1 MNSKLYWENI
11 IGHFE
16 EGGWPLYEVNDEERT
31 AITYIRGDNATF
43 RVFVWLHGE
52 SETLSLSW
60 YFQTSASLAKRHLV
74 LDLLNHLNY
83 KLIMGKFAM
92 NPEDGG
98 LAFRI
103 SASVTGTRFSKDHF
117 ESLINYGVWRADEH
131 YPKFMS
137 LIYGDQ
143 TVDEVLE
150 SKDKPQL
157 RLVDKQNSR
166 AGSSKKMGFALEH
179 GAW

>member
-1 MNSKLYWENI
+1 MNVKLYWENI
-11 IGHFE
+11 IEYLE
-16 EGGWPLYEVNDEERT
+16 EEEWSLHEVNDEERT
-31 AITYIRGDNATF
+31 AITYVRGDNATF

-60 YFQTSASLAKRHLV
+60 YFQSSAPSSKLHVV
-74 LDLLNHLNY
+74 LDLLNQLNY
-83 KLIMGKFAM
+83 KLIIGKFAM
-92 NPEDGG
+92 NPVDGG

-103 SASVTGTRFSKDHF
+103 SASVTGTRFSTGHF
-117 ESLINYGVWRADEH
+117 ESLWNWGIWRADEH

-150 SKDKPQL
+150 GKEKPQL
-157 RLVDKQNSR
+157 RLVEKAEEQGELFEEDE
-166 AGSSKKMGFALEH
+166 ACT
-179 GAW
+179 

>member
-1 MNSKLYWENI
+1 MENEDNAMNVKLYWENI
-11 IGHFE
+11 IGYFE
-16 EGGWPLYEVNDEERT
+16 EEDWPLYEVN
-31 AITYIRGDNATF
+31 
-43 RVFVWLHGE
+43 VWLHGE

-60 YFQTSASLAKRHLV
+60 YFQSSAPSSKRHLI
-74 LDLLNHLNY
+74 LNLLNTLNY

-103 SASVTGTRFSKDHF
+103 SASVTGTRFSTGYF
-117 ESLINYGVWRADEH
+117 ESLWNWGIWRADEH

-137 LIYGDQ
+137 LIYGDH

-150 SKDKPQL
+150 GKVEVSGKA
-157 RLVDKQNSR
+157 RR
-166 AGSSKKMGFALEH
+166 AG
-179 GAW
+179 GAFRGR